1 MEKTNYPAPIEITK
15 AFWDFIEQNLPDY
28 HIRKDVVC
36 QAELQNFIDG
46 NQSTATELTR
56 EEAVWERNRLLLR
69 IYAES
74 IDAFTINSQ
83 KMVELHGRIIS
94 EQEKGYKYLL
104 VYRDMHELVEKL
116 DNDFYAISDTNG
128 AYLCDL
134 LKPEFTELANRLIII
149 DRNMVDDDDCDYMSD
164 WVLTDEAQ
172 REEVLSQRAAIVFT
186 EGKWM
191 DKV

>member
-28 HIRKDVVC
+28 HIRKDVVR

-46 NQSTATELTR
+46 NQSSATELTR
-56 EEAVWERNRLLLR
+56 EEAVWERNRLLFR

-83 KMVELHGRIIS
+83 KMVQLHDQIIS

-104 VYRDMHELVEKL
+104 VYGNIHELVEKL
-116 DNDFYAISDTNG
+116 GNDFYTISDTKG

-134 LKPEFTELANRLIII
+134 LKHEFMKLTDRLIII
-149 DRNMVDDDDCDYMSD
+149 DRNMIDDEDCDYMSD
-164 WVLTDEAQ
+164 WVLADEAL

-186 EGKWM
+186 GAK
-191 DKV
+191 

>member
-28 HIRKDVVC
+28 HIRKDVVR

-46 NQSTATELTR
+46 NQSTVTELTR
-56 EEAVWERNRLLLR
+56 EEAVWERNRLLFR

-83 KMVELHGRIIS
+83 KMVLLHDKIIS

-104 VYRDMHELVEKL
+104 VYRNNHELVEKL
-116 DNDFYAISDTNG
+116 NNDFYTISDTNG

-134 LKPEFTELANRLIII
+134 LKPDFLELTNRLIII
-149 DRNMVDDDDCDYMSD
+149 DSNMADDDCDYMSD
-164 WVLTDEAQ
+164 WVLTDETQ

-186 EGKWM
+186 EGKWI